1 MIANLCLIEYLH
13 HQANRKI
20 MFKDRI
26 KSVYWIFNQPPL
38 CYEKFHIKEEKSLS
52 FSIHIHEFKNKSF
65 LMKLVFNLRYCFL
78 LPDSISKQSQ
88 QNMVYPKSYQK
99 VLAPFFFIYLII
111 IKN

>member
-1 MIANLCLIEYLH
+1 MISNLCHIENLH

-26 KSVYWIFNQPPL
+26 KSVYWIFNQPHL

-65 LMKLVFNLRYCFL
+65 LNETCFQFK
-78 LPDSISKQSQ
+78 I
-88 QNMVYPKSYQK
+88 
-99 VLAPFFFIYLII
+99 
-111 IKN
+111 